1 VLKAGFVVTTIFELF
16 APLCLVM
23 PRFRRVWI
31 AVVVSF
37 HVLNWFTLN
46 LFFWQNALLVLL
58 VVSDTEACVS
68 RVRRSLQAL
77 TRRQPVVNTTRSATV
92 DTGRAIQ

>member
-1 VLKAGFVVTTIFELF
+1 
-16 APLCLVM
+16 M

-46 LFFWQNALLVLL
+46 LFFWHNALLVLL
-58 VVSDTEACVS
+58 VVSDTEAWVS
-68 RVRRSLQAL
+68 RAL
-77 TRRQPVVNTTRSATV
+77 AWRGASARVTRRQPVVNTARSAT
-92 DTGRAIQ
+92 TETARTIE